1 MFFKTNVVQWKND
14 KGRTKKEAVVTI
26 YLDVILL
33 ENLCMNYIILFATG
47 LIHRAKIKG
56 WRILIASL
64 IGGVYAIL
72 SFAPILEIYSNLLFK
87 VILSV
92 VMVYIAFHPSNVK
105 SLIKELVVF
114 YLVSFAFGGC
124 AFCLLYFI
132 KPQDIL
138 IRNGVLTGTYPI
150 KIALLGGIVGF
161 VIVNIA
167 FKVVKGKMT
176 KKDMFCEV
184 SVFLNNKH
192 KTIKAFIDTGNLLKD
207 PISGMPV
214 MVIESV
220 ELEEMLPKEIT
231 RHIDEILE
239 GKKIDILS
247 EIPNE
252 YKLKFRV
259 IPFSSLG
266 KQNGMLLGFIADK
279 VELKIGENVQ
289 ELSNIIIGVYEKNL
303 TKNGAYT
310 GLVGIDIIERCGNYE
325 YFTSIKK

>member
-1 MFFKTNVVQWKND
+1 M
-14 KGRTKKEAVVTI
+14 TI

-47 LIHRAKIKG
+47 LIHRVKIKA
-56 WRILIASL
+56 WRILLSSIL
-64 IGGVYAIL
+64 GGIYAVL
-72 SFAPILEIYSNLLFK
+72 SFLPALEIYSGFALK
-87 VILSV
+87 IILSV
-92 VMVYIAFHPSNVK
+92 VMVYIAFKPPNVK
-105 SLIKELVVF
+105 LLFRELIIF

-124 AFCLLYFI
+124 AFALLYFV

-138 IRNGVLTGTYPI
+138 VRNGVLTGTYPI

-167 FKVVKGKMT
+167 FKVVKGKLS

-184 SVFLNNKH
+184 TIFIGK
-192 KTIKAFIDTGNLLKD
+192 KQKKIKAFIDTGNLLKD

-214 MVIESV
+214 IVVEAV
-220 ELEEMLPKEIT
+220 ELEEIIPKEIIV
-231 RHIDEILE
+231 HLNEILE
-239 GKKIDILS
+239 GKNTDILANLQ
-247 EIPNE
+247 IE
-252 YKLKFRV
+252 YMSKFRI

-279 VELKIGENVQ
+279 VRIKTEENEQ
-289 ELSNIIIGVYEKNL
+289 ELTNIIIGIYEKNL

-310 GLVGIDIIERCGNYE
+310 GLVGIDIIERCGNNE
-325 YFTSIKK
+325 YFASIKG